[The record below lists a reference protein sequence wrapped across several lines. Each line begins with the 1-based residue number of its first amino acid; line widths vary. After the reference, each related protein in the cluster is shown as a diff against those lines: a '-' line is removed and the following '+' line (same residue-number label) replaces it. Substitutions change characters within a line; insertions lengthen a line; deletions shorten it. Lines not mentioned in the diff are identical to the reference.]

1 MIRQEATY
9 ELLKEIFL
17 LLDDGDRRLLN
28 RFNLSVPRFYTLL
41 HLGTLPGMT
50 PNQLSE
56 LMFCDKSN
64 VTRLIKN
71 LEQDGHVVRRPH
83 ENDGRSV
90 RLFLTEQGIRVRQEA
105 MQSHQQYNERR
116 FTAEILAELN
126 TSLEH
131 LKTCLQVDL
140 AQDKDER

>member
-1 MIRQEATY
+1 MSREEQIY

-28 RFNLSVPRFYTLL
+28 QFNLSTPRFYALL
-41 HLGTLPGMT
+41 HLGSMPGMT

-90 RLFLTEQGIRVRQEA
+90 RLFLTEQGTHVRQQA
-105 MQSHQQYNERR
+105 MRCHHEYNQRR
-116 FTAEILAELN
+116 LTAENQVLAQLN
-126 TSLEH
+126 TALHQLKASL
-131 LKTCLQVDL
+131 QADL
-140 AQDKDER
+140 DREGQ